1 MVNNVALLDIA
12 GRTFF
17 SFLTLLLL
25 TRILGKKQLS
35 HLTFFNYVTGI
46 TIGSM
51 AASSAFDKHINFIE
65 AIFSL
70 IMWSLLTIL
79 VEYISLK
86 SNKAR
91 VILDGQP
98 TILIKK
104 GKIMADAL
112 ARVRMNMDDLSML
125 LREEHVFTI
134 KDVAYAILEPNGRL
148 SVMKTKGATSVTRED
163 LKINKAEVTIF
174 PSELIVDGQIVEKN
188 LKEFNLNK
196 KWLLQELDKQGI
208 TSLKDVFF
216 AELQEDGSVII
227 DKKGNTHEYN

>member
-12 GRTFF
+12 SRTFC
-17 SFLTLLLL
+17 SFVALLLL

-46 TIGSM
+46 TIGSI
-51 AASSAFDKHINFIE
+51 AASSVVDKHINLIE
-65 AIFSL
+65 AMVAL
-70 IMWSLLTIL
+70 ILWSLLTVL

-86 SNKAR
+86 SNKTR

-112 ARVRMNMDDLSML
+112 ARCRMNMDDLSML
-125 LREEHVFTI
+125 LREEHVFSI
-134 KDVAYAILEPNGRL
+134 KDVAYAIFEPNGRL
-148 SVMKTKGATSVTRED
+148 SVMKTKSATSVTRDD
-163 LKINKAEVTIF
+163 LKINKAEVSIF
-174 PSELIVDGQIVEKN
+174 PSELIVDGHIVEKN

-196 KWLLQELDKQGI
+196 QWLLQELDKQGI
-208 TSLKDVFF
+208 NSLHDVFF
-216 AELQEDGSVII
+216 AELQEDGSVVI
-227 DKKGNTHEYN
+227 DKKGDTHEYN

>member
-1 MVNNVALLDIA
+1 
-12 GRTFF
+12 
-17 SFLTLLLL
+17 
-25 TRILGKKQLS
+25 
-35 HLTFFNYVTGI
+35 
-46 TIGSM
+46 
-51 AASSAFDKHINFIE
+51 
-65 AIFSL
+65 
-70 IMWSLLTIL
+70 
-79 VEYISLK
+79 
-86 SNKAR
+86 
-91 VILDGQP
+91 
-98 TILIKK
+98 
-104 GKIMADAL
+104 MADAL

-125 LREEHVFTI
+125 LREEHVFSI

-163 LKINKAEVTIF
+163 LKINKSEVSIF

-208 TSLKDVFF
+208 TSLNDVFF

>member
-1 MVNNVALLDIA
+1 MVNNVTLLDLA

-98 TILIKK
+98 TILILKK
-104 GKIMADAL
+104 
-112 ARVRMNMDDLSML
+112 
-125 LREEHVFTI
+125 
-134 KDVAYAILEPNGRL
+134 
-148 SVMKTKGATSVTRED
+148 
-163 LKINKAEVTIF
+163 
-174 PSELIVDGQIVEKN
+174 EK
-188 LKEFNLNK
+188 LWQTL
-196 KWLLQELDKQGI
+196 
-208 TSLKDVFF
+208 
-216 AELQEDGSVII
+216 
-227 DKKGNTHEYN
+227 

>member
-79 VEYISLK
+79 VEYFSLK

-163 LKINKAEVTIF
+163 LKINKEEVTIF

>member
-1 MVNNVALLDIA
+1 MDNNVALLDIA

>member
-1 MVNNVALLDIA
+1 MVNNVVALLDIA

-125 LREEHVFTI
+125 LREEHVFSI

-163 LKINKAEVTIF
+163 LKIKKAEVTIF

-208 TSLKDVFF
+208 TSLKDVVF
-216 AELQEDGSVII
+216 AELQEDGC
-227 DKKGNTHEYN
+227 NY

>member
-125 LREEHVFTI
+125 LREEHVFSI

-208 TSLKDVFF
+208 TSIKDVFF